1 MKRLFFTLL
10 SAAAI
15 SAFVSATP
23 SLAGTGTAATAA
35 AAPAPA
41 PGNGND
47 ARAQAEQA
55 LLHPT
60 VVNQYPESEGSPS
73 RQTYGRGYGY
83 NYSSLDAATALVH

>member
-1 MKRLFFTLL
+1 MKRLFFTFL

-15 SAFVSATP
+15 LAFVSATP

-35 AAPAPA
+35 AAPAP
-41 PGNGND
+41 GNGND

-60 VVNQYPESEGSPS
+60 MVNQYPESEVSPS

-83 NYSSLDAATALVH
+83 DYSSLDAATALVH